1 MIHGKSLKSF
11 FSYENSSILAFY
23 MLLIKTLFSDVDVN
37 SKNVVQKL
45 AEINSQRP
53 RKETD
58 RQNKVLYLKELRKLA
73 ADNKLGFGI
82 DVKVN

>member
-1 MIHGKSLKSF
+1 
-11 FSYENSSILAFY
+11 